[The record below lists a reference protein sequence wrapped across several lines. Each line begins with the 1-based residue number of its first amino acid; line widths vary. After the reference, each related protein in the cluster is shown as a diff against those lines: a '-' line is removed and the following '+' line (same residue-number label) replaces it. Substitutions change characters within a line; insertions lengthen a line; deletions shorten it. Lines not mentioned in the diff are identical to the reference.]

1 MLRRFNTP
9 VLIIYLIYLAAIAMT
24 TALLVFSTI
33 MNHPI
38 RKFVVIALIGE
49 VNRKLLANACNA
61 IAKPLDNSAG
71 AEPLLHEV
79 TNFEPEVCFHLLI
92 DALVAINKKLS
103 VHCDEQDH
111 SDRRRRRK

>member
-1 MLRRFNTP
+1 MTSITAKKT
-9 VLIIYLIYLAAIAMT
+9 VVT

-79 TNFEPEVCFHLLI
+79 TNFEPEVLTCPQDRYQF
-92 DALVAINKKLS
+92 LS
-103 VHCDEQDH
+103 
-111 SDRRRRRK
+111 